1 MERFRRA
8 LVGLAL
14 LGAVVLGGVVV
25 ADPLAD
31 PREPAPE
38 ATELAFR
45 EVGSEVG
52 FAYTNDVRFG
62 IMSNA
67 GVYAADYDDDGWTDL
82 LAVGGNRSVLYENR
96 RGTFAPSGELAGIDR
111 TMRSALF
118 LDYDDDGRTDLLLF
132 PDGGQPLAFRNDG
145 GNLERVDVGFDVNT
159 SVPTGA
165 TAGDYTGNGCLDLFV
180 VQNGDWT
187 TRLPAGQ
194 RESGVT
200 PRTDNGNPNYLFRG
214 NCERFENVTAEAGI
228 RGTRWSLAAS
238 TVDLDEDGR
247 PDVHVANDFNHD
259 VVYWNRGNGTF
270 EQAVLGEATDRNGM
284 ASEIE
289 DFDGDGRLDVFVTNI
304 YFPPNASAE
313 TTFVTAER
321 SKGNNLLLNRGD
333 RTFADSAGAYGVRLG
348 GWGWAAVAT
357 DLDNDGDTDV
367 FHPTLSITAAL
378 GIEILAVR
386 RNGSEYSYP
395 ALFER
400 VADGQRPYRRRN
412 ASTAGFERMDGRGGA
427 QLDFDHDGDVD
438 IAVATAARP
447 STGTFRLYENV
458 GATGEALQVRLVGG
472 SATPIGARVAAS
484 TDDGTQVRAFTAKTD
499 YLSQDAGVLHFGLG
513 SHERADVR
521 VTWPDGSRQT
531 VENVS
536 AGQRI
541 TLSRDGVEATTAFES
556 GAGGGWCLRAD
567 CLGAPAL
574 ALALAAVLGGV
585 AVAFRRYDGR
595 DRR

>member
-118 LDYDDDGRTDLLLF
+118 LDYDDDGWTDLLLF

-145 GNLERVDVGFDVNT
+145 GDLQRVDVGFDVNT

-214 NCERFENVTAEAGI
+214 NCEGFENVTAEAGI
-228 RGTRWSLAAS
+228 RGTRWSMAA
-238 TVDLDEDGR
+238 TMVDLDEDGR
-247 PDVHVANDFNHD
+247 PDVHVANDFNYD
-259 VVYWNRGNGTF
+259 VVYWNQGDGTF
-270 EQAVLGEATDRNGM
+270 EQAVLGEATNRNGM
-284 ASEIE
+284 ASAVA
-289 DFDGDGRLDVFVTNI
+289 DVNGDGYTDIYVTNI
-304 YFPPNASAE
+304 YFPE
-313 TTFVTAER
+313 TDTNVSRTYLGTNER
-321 SKGNNLLLNRGD
+321 AGGNNLLINRGNRSFED
-333 RTFADSAGAYGVRLG
+333 R
-348 GWGWAAVAT
+348 AAA
-357 DLDNDGDTDV
+357 
-367 FHPTLSITAAL
+367 
-378 GIEILAVR
+378 
-386 RNGSEYSYP
+386 
-395 ALFER
+395 
-400 VADGQRPYRRRN
+400 
-412 ASTAGFERMDGRGGA
+412 
-427 QLDFDHDGDVD
+427 
-438 IAVATAARP
+438 
-447 STGTFRLYENV
+447 
-458 GATGEALQVRLVGG
+458 
-472 SATPIGARVAAS
+472 
-484 TDDGTQVRAFTAKTD
+484 
-499 YLSQDAGVLHFGLG
+499 
-513 SHERADVR
+513 
-521 VTWPDGSRQT
+521 
-531 VENVS
+531 
-536 AGQRI
+536 
-541 TLSRDGVEATTAFES
+541 
-556 GAGGGWCLRAD
+556 
-567 CLGAPAL
+567 
-574 ALALAAVLGGV
+574 
-585 AVAFRRYDGR
+585 
-595 DRR
+595 